1 MGQNFIVE
9 FRLANPVCLEESS
22 VFMRAFKVLDP
33 EPIQFRLSFRPS
45 QSIVVR
51 LLKNQNFEAI
61 LQFFQ
66 YQLLNQSQEI
76 LILNR
81 CLSYYQIVID
91 LMETFS

>member
-9 FRLANPVCLEESS
+9 VRLANPVCLEESS

-45 QSIVVR
+45 QSFVVR
-51 LLKNQNFEAI
+51 LLKIQNFEVI

-66 YQLLNQSQEI
+66 YQLLNQSLEI
-76 LILNR
+76 FILNR

-91 LMETFS
+91 SMETFS